1 MPRVWKKSTLQTFV
15 IAVLSSMA
23 SLSGNTLQNTFFTNI
38 SSVIFDADTYY
49 GIAQGLGFITTSK
62 PATWNDVRDDFDTFS
77 RRIYCYD
84 YFSEL
89 DLPADAQPPSP
100 KFRIPNP
107 GWHPKTSGTEY
118 SATYGVE
125 EYVAQTRENVKNC
138 IEDSQRLHATRPAY
152 NLAKRHRD
160 ALRRLFDRRDIVFV
174 DAE

>member
-1 MPRVWKKSTLQTFV
+1 
-15 IAVLSSMA
+15 MA

-49 GIAQGLGFITTSK
+49 GIAQGLGFITTTK
-62 PATWNDVRDDFDTFS
+62 LATWNDVRDDFDTFS
-77 RRIYCYD
+77 RRIYYYD

-89 DLPADAQPPSP
+89 DLSADAQSPGP

-125 EYVAQTRENVKNC
+125 EYITQTRENVKKKTA
-138 IEDSQRLHATRPAY
+138 SKTHSVYMRLAPPTTWPNGTGTRSADFLTDAT
-152 NLAKRHRD
+152 
-160 ALRRLFDRRDIVFV
+160 LFSLTQTKN
-174 DAE
+174 